1 MNDIV
6 ATSTTSATS
15 TSAADT
21 TPRAPRPLAR
31 TLLVVGALACACSW
45 IVTLSMFM
53 GDAGRASL
61 MVAMTVSLLLSEG
74 LVWLGAALFGLKAVQ
89 ARARIKARIV
99 EALGLR

>member
-6 ATSTTSATS
+6 ATAATT
-15 TSAADT
+15 AADT
-21 TPRAPRPLAR
+21 SPPRTPRPLAR
-31 TLLVVGALACACSW
+31 TLLVVGALACVASW
-45 IVTLSMFM
+45 VVTLSMFM

-61 MVAMTVSLLLSEG
+61 MVALTVSLLLSEG
-74 LVWLGAALFGLKAVQ
+74 LVWLGAALFGLKVVQ

>member
-6 ATSTTSATS
+6 ATTATN
-15 TSAADT
+15 AAESS
-21 TPRAPRPLAR
+21 TPRTPRPLAR
-31 TLLVVGALACACSW
+31 TLLVVGALACVASW

-61 MVAMTVSLLLSEG
+61 MVALTVSLLLSEG
-74 LVWLGAALFGLKAVQ
+74 LVWLGAALFGLKVVQ
-89 ARARIKARIV
+89 ARARIKSRIV

>member
-6 ATSTTSATS
+6 ATTATTT
-15 TSAADT
+15 AADSS
-21 TPRAPRPLAR
+21 TPRTPRPLAR
-31 TLLVVGALACACSW
+31 TLLVVGAIACLASW
-45 IVTLSMFM
+45 VVTLSMFM

-61 MVAMTVSLLLSEG
+61 MVALTVSLLLSEG
-74 LVWLGAALFGLKAVQ
+74 LVWLGAALFGLKVVQ